1 MARRV
6 DESGLSIEVMAGR
19 SISPVMT
26 SEQTCRWLG
35 YPSVT
40 ALMRA
45 RKRGDLPVA
54 MFQLPGRRGWFA
66 ATQALV
72 AWAKFSTT
80 PYLFTPPGEED

>member
-1 MARRV
+1 MAHRA
-6 DESGLSIEVMAGR
+6 DESDLSIELMAGR
-19 SISPVMT
+19 SIPPVMT
-26 SEQTCRWLG
+26 SEQTSRWLG

-40 ALMRA
+40 SLMRA

-66 ATQALV
+66 ATQALI

-80 PYLFTPPGEED
+80 PYQFTPPREED